1 MKIWFDIL
9 TPKQILFLGS
19 LADYLKKKGFK
30 LFLTSRNYRE
40 AIELAEMKD
49 LDIRRVGRHGGNSLE
64 GKLLYSCYRTT
75 KLAKMINKKEI
86 DLLVSFSSVEAARV
100 AFGLSIP
107 HLCISDSP
115 HAEAVSRLTIPL
127 ASTLYSPW
135 IIPKKAWISYGIDDN
150 SIFHY
155 QALDPAAWLKTH
167 TPNPAILEELQITLE
182 QPIIVFRPS
191 EIQAAYMMMTS
202 KSSPI
207 PTVIEQCLKKNID
220 AEILVLPRYREQ
232 YLFYKKR
239 FSKKVKVIQ
248 KVIDVT
254 SLLTYTTIF
263 IGAGGTMTCE
273 AALLGVPTLSCY
285 PSAPTYV
292 ELFLIKSELV
302 QRSLDP
308 QTIINFIYSYLHDE
322 TSRKKLAAKA
332 TQLLSSMDNPVT
344 ILANAVT
351 RHLSVDH

>member
-1 MKIWFDIL
+1 MKIWLDIL

-19 LADYLKKKGFK
+19 LADYLEKKGFQ

-40 AIELAEMKD
+40 AIQLAEMKD
-49 LDIRRVGRHGGNSLE
+49 LDMITVGRHGGGSLE
-64 GKLLYSCYRTT
+64 GKLLYSCIRTT
-75 KLAKMINKKEI
+75 KLAKMVKKKEI

-127 ASTLYSPW
+127 SSILYSPW
-135 IIPKKAWISYGIDDN
+135 VIPKEAWIGYGIDEN
-150 SIFHY
+150 LIFHY

-167 TPNPAILEELQITLE
+167 TPNATILEELQIDPEL
-182 QPIIVFRPS
+182 PIIVFRPS
-191 EIQAAYMMMTS
+191 EIQAAYMMTTS

-207 PTVIEQCLKKNID
+207 PEVIEQCVKKDID
-220 AEILVLPRYREQ
+220 AEIIVLPRYREQ

-239 FSKKVKVIQ
+239 FSKQVKVLQ

-254 SLLTYTTIF
+254 NLLTYTTIF

-273 AALLGVPTLSCY
+273 AALLGVPTISCY
-285 PSAPTYV
+285 PSTPTYV
-292 ELFLIKSELV
+292 ERFLIKNELV

-308 QTIINFIYSYLHDE
+308 QTIINFISSYLHDE
-322 TSRKKLAAKA
+322 NSRKKLAAKA
-332 TQLLSSMDNPVT
+332 NQLLSSMDNPIT
-344 ILANAVT
+344 ILADAVT
-351 RHLSVDH
+351 RYLSVDH